1 MATFTL
7 EDLRQLEKT
16 AALRERLLDHLTVKE
31 LPTSARDVEVV
42 TGLADSID
50 KAIFNR
56 VKINMEEANN
66 KVNEET
72 KEVLRDLLLN
82 LHTSNGIPQPP
93 AAGES
98 QREAPTFQ
106 STGMNVNEG
115 EMIHKQDTA
124 DVNQFLEGR
133 QSANEE

>member
-7 EDLRQLEKT
+7 EDIRQLEKT
-16 AALRERLLDHLTVKE
+16 AALRERLLDHLTMKE
-31 LPTSARDVEVV
+31 LPSSARDVEVV

-50 KAIFNR
+50 KAIYTR

-82 LHTSNGIPQPP
+82 LHSNQVPAGGGGNTPP
-93 AAGES
+93 
-98 QREAPTFQ
+98 REAPTFQ
-106 STGMNVNEG
+106 STGMNVSDG
-115 EMIHKQDTA
+115 EMIHKNDTT

-133 QSANEE
+133 KNEE

>member
-16 AALRERLLDHLTVKE
+16 ANLRERLLDHLTMKE
-31 LPTSARDVEVV
+31 LPSSARDVEVV

-50 KAIFNR
+50 KAIYTR

-82 LHTSNGIPQPP
+82 LHTNNTP
-93 AAGES
+93 AAGNVAP
-98 QREAPTFQ
+98 REAPTFQ
-106 STGMNVNEG
+106 SSGIEVKEG
-115 EMIHKQDTA
+115 EVIHKQDNA
-124 DVNQFLEGR
+124 DVNQFLQNR
-133 QSANEE
+133 QDEQE